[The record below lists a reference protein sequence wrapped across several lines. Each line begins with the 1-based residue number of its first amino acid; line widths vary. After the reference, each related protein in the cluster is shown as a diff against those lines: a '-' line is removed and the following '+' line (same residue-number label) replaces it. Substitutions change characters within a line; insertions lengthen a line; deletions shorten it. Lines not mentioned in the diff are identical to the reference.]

1 MNFTSFFTGR
11 YLVAPFWNCIDLNDA
26 GTLSF
31 EIFKSGDY
39 YLEQVNA
46 YIQRERQ
53 NIFQGTWMMNVYY
66 REVAQCTIHSR
77 SSELH
82 FLTGGMKVIALISTF
97 HMSWSVVVDGR
108 VRKYSNAGYS
118 VLL

>member
-11 YLVAPFWNCIDLNDA
+11 YLVAPFWDCIDLNDA
-26 GTLSF
+26 GTISF

-66 REVAQCTIHSR
+66 RGVAPCTEFSR
-77 SSELH
+77 ITELH
-82 FLTGGMKVIALISTF
+82 IEPVRMKVIALISTF
-97 HMSWSVVVDGR
+97 HISRSIVVV
-108 VRKYSNAGYS
+108 SPS
-118 VLL
+118 VCHSG